1 MHKGEEEGEIPTK
14 ESSVPTA
21 TKWITLQKS
30 VIPNMDILYG
40 RNREVIKRKD
50 LTMKKNGGSQQVYNL
65 NLNSETQRPANQV
78 LKEDTNGTSLSDDQI
93 QRLLKL
99 LDEKIDSK
107 HVVSLVQGTSSN
119 FSTHKL

>member
-1 MHKGEEEGEIPTK
+1 
-14 ESSVPTA
+14 
-21 TKWITLQKS
+21 
-30 VIPNMDILYG
+30 
-40 RNREVIKRKD
+40 
-50 LTMKKNGGSQQVYNL
+50 MKKNGGSQQVYNL